1 MRLEKHPKQGIKI
14 TRTSVVEQIRD
25 VMKHSILTNEW
36 KPNDKIPSETELA
49 NLFGVNRLSVRLAI
63 QKLNT
68 LGLTETRVGDGTYV
82 KEFSLKPVLSQ
93 LTDLYADQYE
103 DVTELRYLLEKE
115 CFIRAVKH
123 ATEDDIDALKKALL
137 QYELCTNQFQ
147 EVFYKKDNDPGLKQ
161 LLEVAVDADFNFHYQ
176 IIKISKNRL
185 FKDVY
190 YMTQELVRQNIMKLF
205 YERSIRR
212 KKNGLPPLGNEELHH
227 QIYECIKKHDE
238 KMADDLIGK
247 MLGIIPVLGLDDFD

>member
-14 TRTSVVEQIRD
+14 TRTSVVEQISD

-247 MLGIIPVLGLDDFD
+247 MLGIIPVLVLDDFD